1 MEQAFGVSKGHFKIL
16 LKRMDIGLENTVK
29 TIRTCC
35 VLHNICQL
43 HEDCYIDDDNVLDQV
58 LRNARLMRKAQ
69 QANNNV
75 SCPNA
80 NVLRDILADFV
91 EKTVNKCFKTSVLKT
106 NVFFISFF
114 PNKIS
119 VLKTIYPILF
129 FLSCKQLLSSSK
141 NFLFFPLHSLSF
153 TLFFYN
159 LTKKH
164 PITFLLFSLRFHLS
178 LLQNS

>member
-1 MEQAFGVSKGHFKIL
+1 
-16 LKRMDIGLENTVK
+16 MDIGLENTVK

-43 HEDCYIDDDNVLDQV
+43 HEDCYVDDDNVLGQV

-80 NVLRDILADFV
+80 NVLRDILADYV

-106 NVFFISFF
+106 KCLF
-114 PNKIS
+114 
-119 VLKTIYPILF
+119 YF
-129 FLSCKQLLSSSK
+129 FLS
-141 NFLFFPLHSLSF
+141 
-153 TLFFYN
+153 
-159 LTKKH
+159 
-164 PITFLLFSLRFHLS
+164 
-178 LLQNS
+178 